1 MSRWEWG
8 QAVFAKR
15 KFTVLSK
22 QREKQV
28 NKNIDIEKYCE
39 NFVNNKKFIN
49 DIRMKALYLK

>member
-8 QAVFAKR
+8 HAVFARR

-22 QREKQV
+22 QSEKQV

-49 DIRMKALYLK
+49 DIRIKALYLK